1 MAVTARPE
9 ISKILLDL
17 GIEPVDVYAVDNA
30 EKTYMSALIEGIN
43 TLEIANQGDSPRS
56 RILRDELKGLRE
68 KRRKI
73 NVNKLFARKQVIPT
87 NKIKPQA
94 LLPGSADDEKKGG
107 MDGKINSILDSIIG
121 ILRIGNKQNR
131 KEADIDKKER
141 EKSSRKVRENL
152 LESTKGIAKVG
163 KNLVGK
169 IVSPFANILDAIGR
183 FFKFVLAGYLFNV
196 LFKWFTDP
204 ENKKKID
211 TLTRF
216 FSDWWPALAFAA
228 AAFLTPLGT
237 ILGALIGFL
246 AWSLPALVGLI
257 ARNPWLAGV
266 ALFTAPAWLT
276 KVFPNLGKTPTQM
289 NIEKSISEK
298 GVEATRQL
306 LSEEYTDKLIKF
318 QQSNNPFEKA
328 KLNDELL
335 ELQNQI
341 NKLGGRVNNQR
352 QDDSDETG
360 EGVVTMNKG
369 GFVSPSVFGESNRD
383 TVPAMLT
390 PGEFVITKDAVKRY
404 GTNIFEGINAS
415 AKVNNT
421 MKFNKRM
428 NSSASV
434 NNTMKFNKRMNS
446 SASVNNIMKFNK
458 GGLIKN
464 TVQKFEGGGLVG
476 NLKDMVKNINDP
488 SKSISTYGGESGFFP
503 AKAVGLVAIEVPV
516 SHTSDKTIVLP
527 EKRISKQDQTPT
539 KIGSKTIPDI
549 MIVNRST
556 YREMT
561 TRSLGIHDL
570 VGV

>member
-246 AWSLPALVGLI
+246 SWSLPALVGLI

-276 KVFPNLGKTPTQM
+276 KVFPNLGKTPTEM

-434 NNTMKFNKRMNS
+434 NN
-446 SASVNNIMKFNK
+446 IMKFNK

-549 MIVNRST
+549 MIVNRSH
-556 YREMT
+556 YRAMT

>member
-434 NNTMKFNKRMNS
+434 NN
-446 SASVNNIMKFNK
+446 IMKFNK

-549 MIVNRST
+549 MIVNRSH
-556 YREMT
+556 YRAMT